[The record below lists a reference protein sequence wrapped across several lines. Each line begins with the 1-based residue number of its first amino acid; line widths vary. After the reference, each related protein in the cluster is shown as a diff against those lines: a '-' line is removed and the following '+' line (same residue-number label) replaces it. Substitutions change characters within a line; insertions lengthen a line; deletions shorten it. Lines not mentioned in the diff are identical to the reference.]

1 MESRTKM
8 IEVVQKGL
16 NGLPSLDPYHD
27 IDPLSFTLNA
37 EDNTFQNEGEEEDT
51 DEEERVDADANA
63 FDLFEIYEDW
73 EYFTMT
79 L

>member
-27 IDPLSFTLNA
+27 RDSLSFTLNA

-51 DEEERVDADANA
+51 DEEERVDADTNA
-63 FDLFEIYEDW
+63 FDLFEIDEDW
-73 EYFTMT
+73 EYFTKT

>member
-51 DEEERVDADANA
+51 DEEEQVDADANA
-63 FDLFEIYEDW
+63 FDLFEIYED
-73 EYFTMT
+73 
-79 L
+79 

>member
-27 IDPLSFTLNA
+27 RDPLSFTLNA

-63 FDLFEIYEDW
+63 FDLFEIYED
-73 EYFTMT
+73 
-79 L
+79 

>member
-63 FDLFEIYEDW
+63 FDLFEIYED
-73 EYFTMT
+73 
-79 L
+79 

>member
-37 EDNTFQNEGEEEDT
+37 EDNTFQNEGKEEDT

-63 FDLFEIYEDW
+63 FYLFEIYEDW

>member
-27 IDPLSFTLNA
+27 IDPLPFTLNA
-37 EDNTFQNEGEEEDT
+37 EDNTFQNEGKEEDT

-63 FDLFEIYEDW
+63 FDLFEIYED
-73 EYFTMT
+73 
-79 L
+79 